1 MRAGTYAGCG
11 LLVCLVTGCALQEVR
26 SKTLAGPEFRYSG
39 SSRTNEDRWTVQQG
53 IEFKWDRG
61 ITTGVT
67 YRRRDVDQGDGDHD
81 DGVWV
86 DFSFPIWT
94 APKKPDPTA
103 RRVDVLEK
111 RLAELERKLGEQQHI
126 EEEERAGM

>member
-1 MRAGTYAGCG
+1 MRAGMYAGCG
-11 LLVCLVTGCALQEVR
+11 LLVCLATGCALQEVR
-26 SKTLAGPEFRYSG
+26 SKTKAGPEFRYTS
-39 SSRTNEDRWTVQQG
+39 SSRTNEDRWTVEQG
-53 IEFKWDRG
+53 FEFKWDHG

-67 YRRRDVDQGDGDHD
+67 YRRRDVDQGDADHD

-86 DFSFPIWT
+86 DFSFPIWQ
-94 APKKPDPTA
+94 APKKPDLTA

-111 RLAELERKLGEQQHI
+111 RLAELEHRLSEQQHI